1 MKKIEIFY
9 GSTAT
14 FLKSAP
20 KSHKNL
26 TSLALEWDADAKKQE
41 IVVRRQDE
49 EPVRTPRKKKKIP
62 CLVVEATEYCAVQ
75 EHVISNFLNFIQ
87 QFSIQS
93 IYIQNPPQK
102 IADQITGYYGNSVVS
117 VIRESYGGVTE
128 TTLKEILKQFDEKI
142 VGQQSVKMELLQAL
156 YPSTQDRRN
165 NKPITILFYG
175 KSGVG
180 KTETANFLASILG
193 GNLFRKQFSMFQS
206 NEFATYLFGGKYSEK
221 SFAQDL
227 MGRTSN
233 VILLDEFD
241 KANPVFNSAFYQLFD
256 EGVYEDTN
264 FHAELKDSTIICT
277 SNYQDENEIKQKLG
291 EPIFNR
297 FDKII
302 RFDDLDIKSKETIL
316 LKAIEAEQIHF
327 PKVHL
332 SEDVRLKLLSALSR
346 VNNAREIQH
355 LVRDTFSLVG
365 LKEILGS

>member
-1 MKKIEIFY
+1 M
-9 GSTAT
+9 
-14 FLKSAP
+14 
-20 KSHKNL
+20 
-26 TSLALEWDADAKKQE
+26 
-41 IVVRRQDE
+41 
-49 EPVRTPRKKKKIP
+49 
-62 CLVVEATEYCAVQ
+62 
-75 EHVISNFLNFIQ
+75 
-87 QFSIQS
+87 
-93 IYIQNPPQK
+93 
-102 IADQITGYYGNSVVS
+102 VS

-128 TTLKEILKQFDEKI
+128 TTLKEISKQFDKKI

-156 YPSTQDRRN
+156 YPSIQDRRN
-165 NKPITILFYG
+165 DKPITILFYG

-227 MGRTSN
+227 MGRASN

-241 KANPVFNSAFYQLFD
+241 KANPVFHSAFYQLFD

-264 FHAELKDSTIICT
+264 FHAELKDSIIICT

-332 SEDVRLKLLSALSR
+332 SKEVRMNLLSALSR